1 MLYTKVQSI
10 EAIKN
15 IAHALSDLNEQVVFV
30 GGAVVGLYANDP
42 GAPEV
47 RPTKDIDIVFEIG
60 SVFKLKEL
68 RQKLAKRGIHFAK
81 DEEVMCRFIFQNT
94 FLDIM
99 ATKEIDWAPSNP
111 WFKFGFEYPETV
123 HLDELKI
130 KILPVEYYL
139 ASKFTA
145 FRDRGNDPRT
155 SPDIDDIVYIL
166 DNRKTLVKDILES
179 KKFVKEYLFVELKA
193 FLDDTTFQEVVI
205 AHLEPAT
212 QTERYEMLIQKL
224 SEILR

>member
-1 MLYTKVQSI
+1 MLYTKAQSI

-15 IAHALSDLNEQVVFV
+15 IAHTLSDLNEQVVFV

-60 SVFKLKEL
+60 SVFKLEEL

-81 DEEVMCRFIFQNT
+81 DEEVMCRFILQNT
-94 FLDIM
+94 FIDIM

-111 WFKFGFEYPETV
+111 WFKFGFEYLEIV

-139 ASKFTA
+139 ASKFAA

-155 SPDIDDIVYIL
+155 SPDIEDIVYIL

-179 KKFVKEYLFVELKA
+179 KKFVKEYLFVELKP
-193 FLDDTTFQEVVI
+193 FLDDATFQEAVI

>member
-1 MLYTKVQSI
+1 
-10 EAIKN
+10 
-15 IAHALSDLNEQVVFV
+15 
-30 GGAVVGLYANDP
+30 
-42 GAPEV
+42 
-47 RPTKDIDIVFEIG
+47 
-60 SVFKLKEL
+60 
-68 RQKLAKRGIHFAK
+68 
-81 DEEVMCRFIFQNT
+81 
-94 FLDIM
+94 M

-155 SPDIDDIVYIL
+155 SPDIEDIVYIM
-166 DNRKTLVKDILES
+166 DNRKTLVKNILES

-193 FLDDTTFQEVVI
+193 FLDDATFQEAVI